1 MLTVIRVLHIISCV
15 VIILA
20 VMFQTTK
27 SEGLSGTIG
36 GKAESTF
43 KKGGLDDLL
52 QAITTYGAVFF
63 FLLSAIVAWV
73 YYQTT

>member
-1 MLTVIRVLHIISCV
+1 MFAAIRILHIISCV

-52 QAITTYGAVFF
+52 QTITTYGAVFF
-63 FLLSAIVAWV
+63 FVLSAVVAWV
-73 YYQTT
+73 YYQNA

>member
-1 MLTVIRVLHIISCV
+1 MFAAIRILHIISCV

-52 QAITTYGAVFF
+52 QTITSYGAVFF
-63 FLLSAIVAWV
+63 FVLSAVVAWV
-73 YYQTT
+73 YYQNV

>member
-1 MLTVIRVLHIISCV
+1 MATVIRVLHIISCV

-36 GKAESTF
+36 GKAESAF

-52 QAITTYGAVFF
+52 ETITTYGAIFF
-63 FLLSAIVAWV
+63 FVLSAISAWI
-73 YYQTT
+73 YYHSS